1 MLGFAIRGTI
11 DVICIAYAYLH
22 LPICICL
29 HAREARSLARDVQ
42 RRAPVGGGEVEQAAV
57 LLEPGLGLKLGLGRG
72 LGSGLGPGLGL
83 GSSLGFGRDA
93 P

>member
-1 MLGFAIRGTI
+1 MGCASAVNKKDNGDPDVISI

-29 HAREARSLARDVQ
+29 HAREARRLARDVQ

-57 LLEPGLGLKLGLGRG
+57 LLEPGLGLG
-72 LGSGLGPGLGL
+72 
-83 GSSLGFGRDA
+83 
-93 P
+93 